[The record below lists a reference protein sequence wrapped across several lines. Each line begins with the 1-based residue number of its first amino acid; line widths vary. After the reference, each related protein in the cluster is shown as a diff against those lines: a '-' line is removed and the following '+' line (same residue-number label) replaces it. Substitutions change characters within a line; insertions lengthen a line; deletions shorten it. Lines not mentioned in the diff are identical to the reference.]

1 MAVGDMKYKF
11 TDNTNTE
18 VEIMVPANVL
28 RRGKRA
34 GLTNR
39 ETIMKYAFENG
50 YNVDKPAETK
60 KATAKKGAAK
70 RTRKPNDTK
79 LQLMQT
85 LQEAL
90 AGVGETNVVNPERQ
104 LQVTIDG
111 KIFEFTLVQKR
122 APKN

>member
-18 VEIMVPANVL
+18 VEIMVPADVL
-28 RRGKRA
+28 RKGKRA

-60 KATAKKGAAK
+60 KTTKKGAAK

-79 LQLMQT
+79 LQLMKT
-85 LQEAL
+85 LEEAL

-122 APKN
+122 TPKN